1 VKTELVITASS
12 NIPVR
17 RKALEVFLISLN
29 FFEKFRRTQNSRG
42 ACGICL
48 DSIKIEPSFS

>member
-29 FFEKFRRTQNSRG
+29 FFRNLEEH
-42 ACGICL
+42 
-48 DSIKIEPSFS
+48 KIQEAPVEFT